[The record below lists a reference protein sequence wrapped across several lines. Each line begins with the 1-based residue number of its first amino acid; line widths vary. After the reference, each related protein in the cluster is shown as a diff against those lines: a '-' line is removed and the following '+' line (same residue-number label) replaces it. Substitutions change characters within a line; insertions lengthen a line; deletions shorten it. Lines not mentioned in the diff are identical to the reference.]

1 MNGRRL
7 FRKIVCTQQIVDTML
22 KDSETSRYAT
32 RRTHRT
38 YAREFKAELVAACQV
53 PGASIAAIA
62 GAHGMN
68 ANVLH
73 RWLKEHALSGCHGQ
87 SGSGNAKP
95 SSAALQQ
102 HTPAFIAVQLPTLGS
117 EPASQAIKVEIRKGA
132 LTMNITWPGSASLE
146 FASWAASILQ

>member
-1 MNGRRL
+1 M
-7 FRKIVCTQQIVDTML
+7 CTQQIVDTML
-22 KDSETSRYAT
+22 KDSEISRHAN

-38 YAREFKAELVAACQV
+38 YTREFKAELVAACQV

-73 RWLKEHALSGCHGQ
+73 RWLKEHALNGCHGQ
-87 SGSGNAKP
+87 LGSGNANP
-95 SSAALQQ
+95 SSVALHQ
-102 HTPAFIAVQLPTLGS
+102 HTAAFIAVQLPAPGS

-132 LTMNITWPGSASLE
+132 LTMSITWPSSASLE
-146 FASWAASILQ
+146 FASWAASILK